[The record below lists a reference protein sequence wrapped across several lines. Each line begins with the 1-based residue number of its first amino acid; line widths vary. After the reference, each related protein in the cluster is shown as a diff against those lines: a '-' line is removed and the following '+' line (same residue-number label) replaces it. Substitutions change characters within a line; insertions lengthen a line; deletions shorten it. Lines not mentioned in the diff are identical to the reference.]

1 MIKPLASLSTRFARK
16 VNRILRDYRPL
27 LPATLLPEV
36 CVTCL
41 SALASDG
48 LCQGCRSD
56 LPDNECACHRCG
68 LPLSLA
74 VPRPDLVCGECLK
87 HPPPFD
93 RAFIPWRYQF
103 PVDRMIS
110 RYKYHGQRHYARP
123 LLADMT
129 SQVRKLLSEQPERRP
144 QLLVAAPMHPKRQRS
159 RGFNQAADIAEA
171 ISTGAGI
178 PWTDTLLTRTRAIR
192 PQSGLNRRQRLSNL
206 RELFDISGPVPRH
219 VALVD
224 DVVTTGATAATLAK
238 LLRRQGARTIEIW
251 ALARTPA
258 PGSPSGQSFSHMP
271 GNGETGG
278 QPR

>member
-1 MIKPLASLSTRFARK
+1 MIKPLASLSTRFGQT
-16 VNRILRDYRPL
+16 VNRILPGYRAL

-41 SALASDG
+41 GTPSRDG
-48 LCQGCRSD
+48 LCQGCRGD
-56 LPDNECACHRCG
+56 LPDNQHACYRCG
-68 LPLSLA
+68 LPLNLA
-74 VPRPDLVCGECLK
+74 TPGPDLVCGECLK

-93 RAFIPWRYQF
+93 RALIPWRYQF

-129 SQVRKLLSEQPERRP
+129 GRVRQVLSEQPERRP
-144 QLLVAAPMHPKRQRS
+144 QLLVAAPMHRKRQRR

-171 ISTGAGI
+171 ISIGTGI
-178 PWTDTLLTRTRAIR
+178 PWTDTLLIRTRAIR
-192 PQSGLNRRQRLSNL
+192 PQSGLKRKQRLSNL
-206 RELFDISGPVPRH
+206 RGLFDISGSVPRH
-219 VALVD
+219 IVLVD
-224 DVVTTGATAATLAK
+224 DVVTTGATATTLAK
-238 LLRRQGARTIEIW
+238 LLRRHGARTIEIW

-258 PGSPSGQSFSHMP
+258 PGPPSAQSFGHMP